1 MTTVAL
7 AGVVVLVLAVVHVPI
22 GDYLARVFTDTW
34 WWRVER
40 ASTGWCECPQQ
51 LHPSPRAPPRQQHQR
66 RVTGTQPPWVGHLA
80 QVWEFLRPPTH
91 VALAA
96 PGDQAAL
103 QGFVGDTGHSPGRSR
118 R

>member
-7 AGVVVLVLAVVHVPI
+7 AGVVVLVLAVVHVPL

-51 LHPSPRAPPRQQHQR
+51 LHPSPRAPLL
-66 RVTGTQPPWVGHLA
+66 VLG
-80 QVWEFLRPPTH
+80 
-91 VALAA
+91 
-96 PGDQAAL
+96 
-103 QGFVGDTGHSPGRSR
+103 SR
-118 R
+118 RRYDRGRQASGSPVDAVA

>member
-51 LHPSPRAPPRQQHQR
+51 LHPSPPAPPPPPAGGGAPRHPPPPPQPPPPPRQQHQR
-66 RVTGTQPPWVGHLA
+66 RVAGTQPPWVGHLVLVA
-80 QVWEFLRPPTH
+80 QVWEF
-91 VALAA
+91 
-96 PGDQAAL
+96 
-103 QGFVGDTGHSPGRSR
+103 
-118 R
+118 